1 MSAAA
6 KHTSA
11 RKRKPPQKRGATQNR
26 QPAQRRQS
34 PQKRQSRVKPA
45 AKPGPKSSLQP
56 PAGTMHRSI
65 QLLQTALSEL
75 GAHMPLSEVEH
86 IAILINQAMTAEARS
101 FHTPEH
107 VFDLVDPGNPYMTL
121 AALFHDLVYYQVD
134 HGFIPQI
141 AEALGSSIESWDG
154 GLRLKPGIQENDRR
168 LLICM
173 EVFDVKAGQKLAPF
187 GGMNEFLSALVMARK
202 LGGVVKEADLLLA
215 AGCIEMTIPFRSR
228 DARGRTPAERLGL
241 RLQAANRDLGL
252 GMSDGNLEQA
262 VRFAA
267 RFANR
272 DVANFA
278 EHDVTRFL
286 DNTWKLLPET
296 NPSLRTLGVYSI
308 KSYRI
313 ALQKMEGF
321 LCSLDPATIFAQY
334 KGAPP
339 DSEYR
344 QMQRRGERNVF
355 TACEYLGIKLL
366 TSAILEALADISG
379 GDAPV
384 SLFMGDIGETQ
395 KGSRLEDYLPE
406 EKPAT
411 GLRMDK
417 TLHDLLAFGRASASS
432 FDLQNSPLSL
442 FIYMHLG
449 ADGFHKLR
457 SMAKQV
463 FDGKLTPRAF
473 LDALPGDMISVIA
486 ESCASMAFTR
496 AGDLRAYAASRR
508 P

>member
-1 MSAAA
+1 MSATA

-11 RKRKPPQKRGATQNR
+11 QKRKPRR
-26 QPAQRRQS
+26 RPALR
-34 PQKRQSRVKPA
+34 
-45 AKPGPKSSLQP
+45 P
-56 PAGTMHRSI
+56 PAGTVHRSI
-65 QLLQTALSEL
+65 QLLQTALGEL
-75 GAHMPLSEVEH
+75 GARMPLPDVEH

-107 VFDLVDPGNPYMTL
+107 VFNLVDPGNPYMTL
-121 AALFHDLVYYQVD
+121 AALFHDLVYYQID
-134 HGFIPQI
+134 LGFIPQI
-141 AEALGSSIESWDG
+141 AEALGPSIEPWDG
-154 GLRLKPGIQENDRR
+154 GLRLKPGVQGNDRQ

-173 EVFDVKAGQKLAPF
+173 EVFDVKEGQKLAPF

-215 AGCIEMTIPFRSR
+215 AACIEMTIPFRPR
-228 DARGRTPAERLGL
+228 NAAGRTPAERLSV
-241 RLQAANRDLGL
+241 RLQAANGNLGL
-252 GMSDGNLEQA
+252 GLSDGNLEQA
-262 VRFAA
+262 VGWAA

-278 EHDVTRFL
+278 DHDVTKFL

-308 KSYRI
+308 KSYRV

-321 LCSLDPATIFAQY
+321 LCSLDPTTIFAQY

-339 DSEYR
+339 DDEYH
-344 QMQRRGERNVF
+344 QMQRRGARNVS

-366 TSAILEALADISG
+366 TAAILEALADISG

-384 SLFMGDIGETQ
+384 SLFMGDIGATQ
-395 KGSRLEDYLPE
+395 QGSRLEDYLPE
-406 EKPAT
+406 DKPAT
-411 GLRMDK
+411 GLRVEK

-449 ADGFHKLR
+449 TEGFHKLR
-457 SMAKQV
+457 VVARQA
-463 FDGKLTPRAF
+463 FDGTLAPRAF

-486 ESCASMAFTR
+486 ESCACMAFTR
-496 AGDLRAYAASRR
+496 AGDLRAYAVSRR
-508 P
+508 T